1 MKNKHSTILEQI
13 TLAKEKGKKLLSV
26 LIDPDTDE
34 LILSQM
40 VHEAEKASVDFIF
53 VGGSLLYK
61 GQMEICLEMLQS
73 KTHIPLVIFPGNE
86 LQFSN
91 KADAILFL
99 SLISGRNADLL
110 IGKHVQVAPFVK
122 QSGIEVL
129 PTGYML
135 IDSGKATTASYISQ
149 TQPIPYNK
157 PGIAMATAIAG
168 ELLGLKLLYMD
179 CGSGA
184 EKPISEEMLH
194 LVRQHC
200 SLPIVVGGGVTT
212 PEQASVLWKSG
223 ADMVVLGS
231 VLEKDPSLTS
241 AFTKKR
247 NELSLLS

>member
-1 MKNKHSTILEQI
+1 MKSKHSQILEKI
-13 TLAKEKGKKLLSV
+13 TLAQKKGEKLLSV
-26 LIDPDTDE
+26 LIDPDTNE
-34 LILSQM
+34 FVLNEMIQ
-40 VHEAEKASVDFIF
+40 EAEKASVDFIF

-61 GQMEICLEMLQS
+61 GQMEECLEMLQN
-73 KTHIPLVIFPGNE
+73 KTNIPLVIFPGNE
-86 LQFSN
+86 MQFSN

-122 QSGIEVL
+122 QSDLEVL

-184 EKPISEEMLH
+184 EKPVSEEMLG
-194 LVRQHC
+194 LVRQHS
-200 SLPIVVGGGVTT
+200 SLPIIVGGGITS
-212 PEQASVLWKSG
+212 PEQAEQLWNSG
-223 ADMVVLGS
+223 ADVVVLGS
-231 VLEKDPSLTS
+231 VLEKNPSLT
-241 AFTKKR
+241 ATFTECRDSFIFSK
-247 NELSLLS
+247 